1 MKKLFL
7 LSISLMSLL
16 FGLPSFSM
24 ALGDLG
30 LLDFDVV
37 SDAAYSSA
45 WNGIKDVAP
54 SKNALYDKIETLG
67 TVSEYKTIWIP
78 TNQMSPS
85 ATDGATA
92 STEEFAT
99 NDINKD
105 YYVFPLATT
114 RYIEFE
120 YTMPKG
126 WDETTLKAKFEWK
139 GASGC
144 SAGDTVTI
152 GIAAKAENDGDA
164 CDQAM
169 GTYVDVQDTALDG
182 ADGDKHR
189 TSASGTITPSG
200 TPTAGGTLHFKI
212 RRTISDAGMAENL
225 HALRVGLQFKITSA
239 EPAW

>member
-7 LSISLMSLL
+7 LSIMLLM
-16 FGLPSFSM
+16 GLSSPCWSK
-24 ALGDLG
+24 DHG
-30 LLDFDVV
+30 LLDF
-37 SDAAYSSA
+37 SDILNEAYSAS
-45 WNGIKDVAP
+45 WSGITDRAP
-54 SKNALYDKIETLG
+54 SAAVLYDKIETLG

-78 TNQMSPS
+78 ANQMTPT
-85 ATDGATA
+85 ATNGATA

-114 RYIEFE
+114 RYTEFE
-120 YTMPKG
+120 YTMPKT

-164 CDQAM
+164 YDQAM

-189 TSASGTITPSG
+189 TSVSGTITPSG
-200 TPTAGGTLHFKI
+200 TPTAGGTLHFKL
-212 RRTISDAGMAENL
+212 RRTISDTGMAESL
-225 HALRVGLQFKITSA
+225 HALRVGLQYKITSA